1 MTAHKPTWSAKVS
14 PPGRPKVKRAP
25 SGGSEPH
32 RVGSVEAKFIAD
44 LKQVKK
50 EIAAQAE
57 REAQA
62 AAQHALEAKRAREH
76 RSLFQTAVGKVQRLP
91 EPRIANLRPTP
102 PPPTPV
108 QHLLDEAAAY
118 SESISDEMDVTSL
131 LETDERLSFRRHGV
145 GPDVTYKLRRGKWSI
160 QRQIDLHGLRSDEA
174 RETLGAFIRE
184 AHKQGIR
191 CVRVVTGKGLG
202 SPGKAPV
209 LKDKVHRWLVQRS
222 EVVAFVQAQPAHGGA
237 GALVVLLQPLRH
249 AAFGQ

>member
-1 MTAHKPTWSAKVS
+1 VTATKPPVVAAKPTAAALAK
-14 PPGRPKVKRAP
+14 PIAAP
-25 SGGSEPH
+25 AKAKPFK
-32 RVGSVEAKFIAD
+32 VGSLAD

-62 AAQHALEAKRAREH
+62 AAQRALEAKRAREH
-76 RSLFQTAVGKVQRLP
+76 RSLFQAAVGAVQRLP
-91 EPRIANLRPTP
+91 EHRRASLQPVPPSPTP
-102 PPPTPV
+102 M
-108 QHLLDEAAAY
+108 QHLLDEAAAF
-118 SESISDEMDVTSL
+118 SESISDEVDITTL
-131 LETDERLSFRRHGV
+131 LDTDERLSFRRPGV
-145 GPDVTYKLRRGKWSI
+145 GPDVAHKLRRGKWTI

-174 RETLGAFIRE
+174 REALGAFIRE

-222 EVVAFVQAQPAHGGA
+222 EVVAFVQAPPAQGGA
-237 GALVVLLQPLRH
+237 GALVVLLQPVR
-249 AAFGQ
+249 